1 MGKAGGKRE
10 KFRATGIR
18 HKVGNTGELAEAEPQ
33 KILHLHHRGWTLS
46 RGKGP
51 SIALKLGSNRSGQ
64 NTRSCAEKW
73 QIIQTRDWKERE
85 MLDITKDMD
94 PKGRD
99 VI

>member
-18 HKVGNTGELAEAEPQ
+18 HEVGNTGELAESESQ
-33 KILHLHHRGWTLS
+33 KILHVHHRGWTLS

>member
-18 HKVGNTGELAEAEPQ
+18 HEVGTTGELAEAESQ
-33 KILHLHHRGWTLS
+33 KILHVHHRGWTLS

>member
-18 HKVGNTGELAEAEPQ
+18 HEVGNTGELAEAESQ
-33 KILHLHHRGWTLS
+33 KILHVHHRGWTLS

>member
-46 RGKGP
+46 RGQRAIYSSKAGE
-51 SIALKLGSNRSGQ
+51 Q
-64 NTRSCAEKW
+64 
-73 QIIQTRDWKERE
+73 QIWTEY
-85 MLDITKDMD
+85 
-94 PKGRD
+94 
-99 VI
+99 